1 MPTIDTLIPQLQ
13 AKLDQIASPQTRDWW
28 QRYMRQV
35 IPFRGVGIPQI
46 REQLILWRAEQ
57 GIEAWDV
64 NQQLRLALALFE
76 SPIAEDKLAGI
87 LYLQTFLT
95 DRVEWQTLL
104 AEIEQL
110 YAKALI
116 FDWNTC
122 DWLCV
127 RVLGP
132 AIARHGMDC
141 AGAVAAWAQASY
153 LWQARSA
160 VVAFVPVVSE
170 ARYDPLIYPACQT
183 LIRREERFAKTAVG
197 WILRDLSKRD
207 PATVW
212 QFVDQNLADF
222 SVEALRNA
230 FKYFQKTEIQLA
242 LAKLKS
248 LGM

>member
-1 MPTIDTLIPQLQ
+1 VPIIDSLIPQLQ
-13 AKLDQIASPQTRDWW
+13 TRLDQIASPKTRDWW

-46 REQLILWRAEQ
+46 REQLILWQAEH
-57 GIEAWDV
+57 GIESWDA
-64 NQQLRLALALFE
+64 NQQLRLAMALFE

-87 LYLQTFLT
+87 LYLQTFLA
-95 DRVEWQTLL
+95 DRLEWQTLL

-132 AIARHGMDC
+132 AIARHGTDC
-141 AGAVAAWAQASY
+141 GGAVAAWAGTSY
-153 LWQARSA
+153 LWQARA
-160 VVAFVPVVSE
+160 GVVAFVPVVTE

-183 LIRREERFAKTAVG
+183 LIRREERFAKTGVG

-207 PATVW
+207 PAAVRR
-212 QFVDQNLADF
+212 FVDQNLAYF
-222 SVEALRNA
+222 STEALRNA
-230 FKYFQKTEIQLA
+230 YKYFQKAEVQLA
-242 LAKLKS
+242 LDKLKS
-248 LGM
+248 SRT